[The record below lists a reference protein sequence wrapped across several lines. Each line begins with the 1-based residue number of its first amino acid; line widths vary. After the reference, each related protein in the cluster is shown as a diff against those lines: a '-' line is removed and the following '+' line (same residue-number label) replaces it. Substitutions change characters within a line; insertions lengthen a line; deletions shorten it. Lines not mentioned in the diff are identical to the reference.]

1 MKFTVEKNRDQ
12 AVVKALESLYDA
24 FAQFEAIV
32 KDREV
37 QTNAG
42 HKRTA
47 EKIKDLLRA
56 NDVDMTNRVK
66 LPIAP
71 VAVAPVVPVEKVEEA
86 EEEEGNFLAGD
97 FAVKSEEDAPPALQ
111 EPALQEPAPADPE
124 KPKKPKKND

>member
-1 MKFTVEKNRDQ
+1 MKFTVEKKRDQ
-12 AVVKALESLYDA
+12 SVVKALESLYDA

-32 KDREV
+32 KDRAI

-71 VAVAPVVPVEKVEEA
+71 IAVTPVVPVEKEEA
-86 EEEEGNFLAGD
+86 QEEEEGNFLAGD
-97 FAVKSEEDAPPALQ
+97 FAVKSEEDAPAPTE
-111 EPALQEPAPADPE
+111 EPTEEATE

>member
-1 MKFTVEKNRDQ
+1 MKFTVEKKRDQ
-12 AVVKALESLYDA
+12 SVVKALESLYDA

-32 KDREV
+32 KDRAI

-66 LPIAP
+66 LPVAPIA
-71 VAVAPVVPVEKVEEA
+71 VSPVVPVKKEDA
-86 EEEEGNFLAGD
+86 QEEEEGNFLAGD
-97 FAVKSEEDAPPALQ
+97 FAVKSEEDSPAPTQ
-111 EPALQEPAPADPE
+111 EPTQEPTE